1 MILGPKLKFRFF
13 EKATNFWK
21 NAHLFD
27 VIEKTSKTS
36 RRFFQILWLS
46 QNVLNPLQ
54 NKKDQKNLGYPM
66 KKQSF
71 SL

>member
-1 MILGPKLKFRFF
+1 MILGPKLKFRFS

-36 RRFFQILWLS
+36 RRFFQILWPSHNILTLT
-46 QNVLNPLQ
+46 QPRREQ
-54 NKKDQKNLGYPM
+54 
-66 KKQSF
+66 F
-71 SL
+71 